1 RPGGPRTKSTD
12 PAPGVAYLGLGSN
25 VGNRRLQIQRAISEL
40 SRLTRVRHVSSFY
53 STEPVGFREQRRFW
67 NAAVEIRWSG
77 SPKDLLDAVK
87 GIETRIGR
95 TPTFR
100 NGPREIDIDLL
111 DLGGIVRSGPD
122 PVLPHPRLA
131 KRRFA
136 LIPLAEIAPSWRHP
150 VTGLTAGELA
160 A

>member
-1 RPGGPRTKSTD
+1 MTTRTSSTRRTNPSRSGPRPGGPRRKSTD
-12 PAPGVAYLGLGSN
+12 PAPGVAYLGLRAN
-25 VGNRRLQIQRAISEL
+25 VGNRRLQIQRARSEL
-40 SRLTRVRHVSSFY
+40 SRLTRVRRVSSFD

-100 NGPREIDIDLL
+100 NGPRE
-111 DLGGIVRSGPD
+111 
-122 PVLPHPRLA
+122 
-131 KRRFA
+131 
-136 LIPLAEIAPSWRHP
+136 
-150 VTGLTAGELA
+150 
-160 A
+160 